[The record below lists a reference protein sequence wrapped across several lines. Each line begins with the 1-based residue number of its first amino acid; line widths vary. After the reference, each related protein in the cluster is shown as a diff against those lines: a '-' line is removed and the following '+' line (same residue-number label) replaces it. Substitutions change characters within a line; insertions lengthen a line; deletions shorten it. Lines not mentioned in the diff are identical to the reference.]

1 MREIKFRAWN
11 EEKKKYFRYNEN
23 SDIVYFD
30 LNDKDNGYFGD
41 VITGNYILEQFTGLH
56 DKNGKEIYEGD
67 VIGSGVIKYDI
78 IDIEVHDGGIHI
90 QEKYCGFYIESK
102 YGHKYLLSTIYG
114 ESPEIVGNIHAN
126 C

>member
-1 MREIKFRAWN
+1 M
-11 EEKKKYFRYNEN
+11 
-23 SDIVYFD
+23 
-30 LNDKDNGYFGD
+30 
-41 VITGNYILEQFTGLH
+41 
-56 DKNGKEIYEGD
+56 
-67 VIGSGVIKYDI
+67 IGSGVIKYDI
-78 IDIEVHDGGIHI
+78 IDIEVHDYFSRKIQVHGFPQFHDGGIHI